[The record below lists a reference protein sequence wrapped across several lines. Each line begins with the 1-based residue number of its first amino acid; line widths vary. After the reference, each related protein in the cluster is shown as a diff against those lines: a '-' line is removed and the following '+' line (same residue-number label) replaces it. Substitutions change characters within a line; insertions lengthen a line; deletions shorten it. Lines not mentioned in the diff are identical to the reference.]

1 MHNGRKK
8 RNKNDVLI
16 KEIGVFA
23 TNDGMM
29 LDLPKLVQNVDEMT
43 VLLCDTDY
51 MFSAMQLCN
60 VPDNMYQNYY
70 SSEIGKKMQ
79 MKDFQLLVKRFQN
92 LLNQRL
98 LQRKRYDIKDY
109 FKYVDYMIKNPKY
122 ICEFVVDFD
131 DDVMK
136 IIKGFLNDFVTFE
149 QIQDY
154 LMFVKKFISYRRIVD
169 YVNYGLDIV
178 KIVENKV
185 TKVRLKYNKI

>member
-1 MHNGRKK
+1 
-8 RNKNDVLI
+8 
-16 KEIGVFA
+16 
-23 TNDGMM
+23 
-29 LDLPKLVQNVDEMT
+29 
-43 VLLCDTDY
+43 
-51 MFSAMQLCN
+51 
-60 VPDNMYQNYY
+60 
-70 SSEIGKKMQ
+70 MQ

-136 IIKGFLNDFVTFE
+136 LIKGFLNDFVTFE